1 MIKIVRTVLITLLL
15 FNCILLACSCGAS
28 CRVQMLD
35 KQGKLPTSRDFP
47 NTKWV
52 CQEMDMYFYMLD
64 SDVSDLI
71 GEFVYCGKSY
81 RLTVGLMYDWVSLGL
96 YETTEISSEYVFND
110 NGSNFL
116 KAERKLV
123 DSADGQYIYENETL
137 CFYGLKCVLDGGLN
151 AFPETLKFKQEGMI
165 AKNPEKKWY
174 NDELDMYIES
184 FSDAENYFRGEIV
197 IDNKRVSLFGYE
209 IGNNYLYAFES
220 EQGEL
225 VWLWLEFSND
235 GKIIAR
241 ACADSYYIQFFDDW
255 SYKGESIVFLPV

>member
-1 MIKIVRTVLITLLL
+1 MISYI
-15 FNCILLACSCGAS
+15 NQ
-28 CRVQMLD
+28 RV
-35 KQGKLPTSRDFP
+35 
-47 NTKWV
+47 N
-52 CQEMDMYFYMLD
+52 
-64 SDVSDLI
+64 
-71 GEFVYCGKSY
+71 
-81 RLTVGLMYDWVSLGL
+81 
-96 YETTEISSEYVFND
+96 
-110 NGSNFL
+110 
-116 KAERKLV
+116 V
-123 DSADGQYIYENETL
+123 DSVTYVRVEQGLWTAGKNGAVDKYAFKNKESRIYENETL

-209 IGNNYLYAFES
+209 IGNNDLYVFES
-220 EQGEL
+220 EQSEL

-241 ACADSYYIQFFDDW
+241 ACADSYYVQFFDDW